1 MRKSGRPRLVGLPRQ
16 GNYATIVSEGV
27 MRLLFVGI
35 FAISTTALAQET
47 AIIPPILL
55 PSLNVGA
62 RGEIR
67 VAPDRA
73 TVHVAVETK
82 AENAA
87 AAAAENAR
95 VQQRVIA
102 AIRGLGVPNDR
113 ISTTQYNVLPDYRY
127 EPNREARLVGYRVT
141 NTVVVEL
148 HQLDRVGPVLDVALG
163 AGANRITSLQFYAS
177 NTEAARREAIA
188 RAVQTARGDAE
199 AMARAA
205 GGSLGELMEAHVGAY
220 YAPPPPPPMPRM
232 EAMAA
237 GVADTPINP
246 GQQTVAVDVQT
257 RWRFLPPR

>member
-1 MRKSGRPRLVGLPRQ
+1 
-16 GNYATIVSEGV
+16 
-27 MRLLFVGI
+27 MRLLYAGI
-35 FAISTTALAQET
+35 FAISTPVLAQDA
-47 AIIPPILL
+47 AIIPSLQP

-73 TVHVAVETK
+73 TVHVAVETR

-87 AAAAENAR
+87 AAASQNAT

-102 AIRGLGVPNDR
+102 AIRALGVPNDR

-148 HQLDRVGPVLDVALG
+148 HQLDRVGPVLDASLG
-163 AGANRITSLQFYAS
+163 AGANMITGLQFYAS
-177 NTEAARREAIA
+177 NTENARRDAIG
-188 RAVQTARGDAE
+188 RAIQTARGDAE

-205 GGSLGELMEAHVGAY
+205 GGSLGQLLEAHVGAY
-220 YAPPPPPPMPRM
+220 YAPPPPMPRM
-232 EAMAA
+232 MEAQVA

-257 RWRFLPPR
+257 RWRFHPPQ

>member
-1 MRKSGRPRLVGLPRQ
+1 
-16 GNYATIVSEGV
+16 
-27 MRLLFVGI
+27 MRLLYAGI
-35 FAISTTALAQET
+35 FVITTPLLAQEG
-47 AIIPPILL
+47 AIIPPVQP

-62 RGEIR
+62 RGEVR

-73 TVHVAVETK
+73 TVHIAVETR

-87 AAAAENAR
+87 AAASQNAT

-102 AIRGLGVPNDR
+102 AIRALGIPSDR

-148 HQLDRVGPVLDVALG
+148 HQLDRVGPVLDASLA
-163 AGANRITSLQFYAS
+163 AGANMITSLQFYAS
-177 NTEAARREAIA
+177 NTETARREAIA
-188 RAVQTARGDAE
+188 RAIQTARGDAE

-205 GGSLGELMEAHVGAY
+205 GGSLGQMMEAHVGAHY
-220 YAPPPPPPMPRM
+220 PPPPPPMPMRM
-232 EAMAA
+232 EAQAA

-257 RWRFLPPR
+257 RWRFLPPQ